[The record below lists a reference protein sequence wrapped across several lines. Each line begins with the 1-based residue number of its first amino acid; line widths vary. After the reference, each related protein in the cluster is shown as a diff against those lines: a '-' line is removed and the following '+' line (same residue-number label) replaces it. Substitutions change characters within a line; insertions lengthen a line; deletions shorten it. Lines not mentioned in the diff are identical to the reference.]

1 MNMNQLHYGPQNEE
15 LTGQPV
21 SQIF

>member
-1 MNMNQLHYGPQNEE
+1 MNMNQLHYRPQHEGM
-15 LTGQPV
+15 TGQPV

>member
-1 MNMNQLHYGPQNEE
+1 MNMNQLHYGPQNEG